1 MMMEPI
7 TVGETQVYSPSIIR
21 AEELNPKFKY
31 EMSKIHGAEN
41 LMVCF
46 QCGTC
51 TADCPIS
58 RFSGLYRP
66 RKIARMVQLGLRDRL
81 LSDEA
86 LWLCST
92 CFTCVDHCPQGVEIA
107 GIVRALRNLS
117 VKEKG
122 TMPLVS
128 KELAASILKTGYA
141 MILGVTGELPESKL
155 KRREMMGLPPLPR
168 PNLSHLERI
177 FKITGASE
185 LFKNTRTFEKVK
197 S

>member
-1 MMMEPI
+1 M
-7 TVGETQVYSPSIIR
+7 
-21 AEELNPKFKY
+21 A
-31 EMSKIHGAEN
+31 GAEK

-58 RFSGLYRP
+58 RFSDLYRP
-66 RKIARMVQLGLRDRL
+66 RKIARMVQLGLKDRL
-81 LSDEA
+81 LTDEA

-107 GIVRALRNLS
+107 GIVRVLRNLM

-122 TMPLVS
+122 VLPLVY
-128 KELAASILKTGYA
+128 KELASNITKTGYVYE
-141 MILGVTGELPESKL
+141 IPESRL
-155 KRREMMGLPPLPR
+155 KRRERQGLPPLPK
-168 PNLSHLERI
+168 PNLADVKKIFEVTGSADILE
-177 FKITGASE
+177 GSS
-185 LFKNTRTFEKVK
+185 TFEKVK